1 MSKLIRVNIN
11 LDNSHSLTDFPV
23 DIYSG
28 TTTGNTT
35 NLVYAGV
42 TTSPVTF
49 TVDDSIMEFGL
60 KLVSTGCLD
69 QVLLIES
76 PSVDCEICADF
87 VEFFDP
93 VPTPQTTQTV
103 LESCINDLT
112 FVVEYNNSG
121 LNGSPC
127 SGGHGCNRAV
137 FDILANSVVLG
148 QVNLNNG
155 GGIHDDVNRPPTY
168 PNYPG
173 ASSGD
178 RYNALSITSQ
188 QAQSI
193 AANSPNGLIDF
204 SFDCACIWSG
214 ANQNCVGSSCHTD
227 VSWVRIIKD
236 MGLSTEEELY
246 NGCPNGNFIEDFDPC
261 PPQPTPQP
269 TPNTTPNATPDA
281 TPVSTPNATPNATP
295 IPTSNATPQPT
306 PDATPNATPD
316 ATPDATPS
324 PTSTP
329 NATPLPTDGST
340 PQPTPDA
347 TPQPTPDVTPNA
359 TPAPTPQPTPEA
371 TANCD
376 FDVDIDIA
384 TPTPTPSPSP
394 TPTVTENCDF
404 DVDINIATPTPTPTA
419 EPLTGP
425 DCGGIE
431 EGDQVQG
438 VYWEWDI
445 VSQNIGDT
453 LFEGSYF
460 DHGMDCG
467 WEFPNGIQHQMMFN
481 VSGGSDGI
489 NNLPDEQ
496 YTLFTSEGTGSGKI
510 YGKPTNVGAG
520 GNNGTA
526 AENCPIGGTITISEN
541 IEEGDTVLRKVS
553 QLLYAPAP
561 QWWVTRAD
569 SLQGEQGNYTL
580 LPGHAYQWGSY
591 PSLPGDNGNGQYWR
605 MQMGTITDPVTNEVH
620 NYNIKGMHPI
630 GTDKDAF
637 EAIVNPN
644 DDKAVIIIDATSAS
658 GIDSCDPNAITD
670 PS

>member
-49 TVDDSIMEFGL
+49 TVDDSIIEFGL

-193 AANSPNGLIDF
+193 ASNSPNGLIDF

-261 PPQPTPQP
+261 PPQPSP
-269 TPNTTPNATPDA
+269 TPSSSPVPNA
-281 TPVSTPNATPNATP
+281 S
-295 IPTSNATPQPT
+295 PT
-306 PDATPNATPD
+306 PSSSPAPNSSP
-316 ATPDATPS
+316 TPS
-324 PTSTP
+324 PTPSSSPAP
-329 NATPLPTDGST
+329 NAS
-340 PQPTPDA
+340 PTPS
-347 TPQPTPDVTPNA
+347 PTPSSSPAPNA
-359 TPAPTPQPTPEA
+359 SPTPSPSA
-371 TANCD
+371 TAS
-376 FDVDIDIA
+376 
-384 TPTPTPSPSP
+384 PTPTPSPSTAP
-394 TPTVTENCDF
+394 ETTEISAILLCNTTSGPNNANCDEGNDGVLENRVF
-404 DVDINIATPTPTPTA
+404 VLYNTTWFTTNASGKNVVKSTFSLTDNEIINGGDSSYTIHPDSIWTGGPSVFRNSSDGTYMISDNSTEGA
-419 EPLTGP
+419 EKLLFQKNGNFGTTNK
-425 DCGGIE
+425 CGG
-431 EGDQVQG
+431 G
-438 VYWEWDI
+438 
-445 VSQNIGDT
+445 
-453 LFEGSYF
+453 
-460 DHGMDCG
+460 
-467 WEFPNGIQHQMMFN
+467 P
-481 VSGGSDGI
+481 GG
-489 NNLPDEQ
+489 
-496 YTLFTSEGTGSGKI
+496 F
-510 YGKPTNVGAG
+510 
-520 GNNGTA
+520 
-526 AENCPIGGTITISEN
+526 
-541 IEEGDTVLRKVS
+541 
-553 QLLYAPAP
+553 
-561 QWWVTRAD
+561 
-569 SLQGEQGNYTL
+569 
-580 LPGHAYQWGSY
+580 
-591 PSLPGDNGNGQYWR
+591 
-605 MQMGTITDPVTNEVH
+605 
-620 NYNIKGMHPI
+620 
-630 GTDKDAF
+630 
-637 EAIVNPN
+637 
-644 DDKAVIIIDATSAS
+644 
-658 GIDSCDPNAITD
+658 
-670 PS
+670 

>member
-49 TVDDSIMEFGL
+49 TVDDSIIEFGL

-193 AANSPNGLIDF
+193 ASNSPNGLIDF

-261 PPQPTPQP
+261 PPQPSP
-269 TPNTTPNATPDA
+269 TPSSSPVPNA
-281 TPVSTPNATPNATP
+281 S
-295 IPTSNATPQPT
+295 PT
-306 PDATPNATPD
+306 PSSSPAPNSSP
-316 ATPDATPS
+316 TPS
-324 PTSTP
+324 PTPSSSPAP
-329 NATPLPTDGST
+329 NAS
-340 PQPTPDA
+340 PTPS
-347 TPQPTPDVTPNA
+347 PTPSSSPAPNA
-359 TPAPTPQPTPEA
+359 SPTPSPTPTP
-371 TANCD
+371 TASS
-376 FDVDIDIA
+376 
-384 TPTPTPSPSP
+384 TPTPTPSPSSS
-394 TPTVTENCDF
+394 
-404 DVDINIATPTPTPTA
+404 PTPTPSPTPSA
-419 EPLTGP
+419 LPYSTFFRSTVKSNLGS
-425 DCGGIE
+425 D
-431 EGDQVQG
+431 
-438 VYWEWDI
+438 DI
-445 VSQNIGDT
+445 VDEYGNPGGFCDNNYLVNTRFYVGGANRNLHSSLESQNVYTDSNLTNPLPNGYYYCSLSSEESGGFTYSATPGDT
-453 LFEGSYF
+453 HKYIEVQFG
-460 DHGMDCG
+460 
-467 WEFPNGIQHQMMFN
+467 NGTVTTGVHN
-481 VSGGSDGI
+481 CSSAPGG
-489 NNLPDEQ
+489 
-496 YTLFTSEGTGSGKI
+496 
-510 YGKPTNVGAG
+510 G
-520 GNNGTA
+520 GNN
-526 AENCPIGGTITISEN
+526 
-541 IEEGDTVLRKVS
+541 
-553 QLLYAPAP
+553 
-561 QWWVTRAD
+561 
-569 SLQGEQGNYTL
+569 
-580 LPGHAYQWGSY
+580 
-591 PSLPGDNGNGQYWR
+591 
-605 MQMGTITDPVTNEVH
+605 
-620 NYNIKGMHPI
+620 
-630 GTDKDAF
+630 
-637 EAIVNPN
+637 
-644 DDKAVIIIDATSAS
+644 
-658 GIDSCDPNAITD
+658 
-670 PS
+670 

>member
-93 VPTPQTTQTV
+93 APTPQTTQTV

-112 FVVEYNNSG
+112 FVVEYNNSA

-137 FDILANSVVLG
+137 FDILANNVVLG
-148 QVNLNNG
+148 QVNLNNA
-155 GGIHDDVNRPPTY
+155 GGIHDDVNRPPSY

-236 MGLSTEEELY
+236 MGLPTEEELY

-281 TPVSTPNATPNATP
+281 TPNA
-295 IPTSNATPQPT
+295 
-306 PDATPNATPD
+306 
-316 ATPDATPS
+316 
-324 PTSTP
+324 TP

-347 TPQPTPDVTPNA
+347 TPVATPNATPAPTPNA
-359 TPAPTPQPTPEA
+359 TPAPTPQPTPSPTTEVSA
-371 TANCD
+371 LTCNFVFVPDNVDTTNQGLDYFQGGETAILTPFSN
-376 FDVDIDIA
+376 ILA
-384 TPTPTPSPSP
+384 TPVVYQGVSGSVYGVCSQTTPLWFDFGQSGGGAAVTDPSGVERPPIGGSCTQNRNCTYEQEPSP
-394 TPTVTENCDF
+394 TPQPTPEATAETTEISAILLSNTTSAPNSANCDEGNDGLLENRVFVLYNTAWFTTNAAGKNVVKSTFSLTDNEIINGGDSSYTIHPDSIWTGGPSVFRDSSDGTYMIADSSTDGF
-404 DVDINIATPTPTPTA
+404 DVGGTEKLLFQKNGNYGTTNK
-419 EPLTGP
+419 
-425 DCGGIE
+425 CGG
-431 EGDQVQG
+431 GPG
-438 VYWEWDI
+438 
-445 VSQNIGDT
+445 G
-453 LFEGSYF
+453 
-460 DHGMDCG
+460 
-467 WEFPNGIQHQMMFN
+467 FN
-481 VSGGSDGI
+481 
-489 NNLPDEQ
+489 
-496 YTLFTSEGTGSGKI
+496 
-510 YGKPTNVGAG
+510 
-520 GNNGTA
+520 
-526 AENCPIGGTITISEN
+526 
-541 IEEGDTVLRKVS
+541 
-553 QLLYAPAP
+553 
-561 QWWVTRAD
+561 
-569 SLQGEQGNYTL
+569 
-580 LPGHAYQWGSY
+580 
-591 PSLPGDNGNGQYWR
+591 
-605 MQMGTITDPVTNEVH
+605 
-620 NYNIKGMHPI
+620 
-630 GTDKDAF
+630 
-637 EAIVNPN
+637 
-644 DDKAVIIIDATSAS
+644 
-658 GIDSCDPNAITD
+658 
-670 PS
+670 